1 MSVDYVRLNKLQS
14 GSERD
19 TFTAERY
26 AQFHK
31 YFDRAAKKILDVG
44 CNIGR
49 GGEVLKAKN
58 KNLEIFGL
66 DCVQERLEQLPE
78 SVYAGR
84 FCSFSNDIGSPDDT
98 YDVIV
103 AGEFIE
109 HLTFSDAAETLKEFR
124 RVLKPTG
131 MVLMTTPN
139 PGYIKLL
146 LTGGSVIGG
155 AHLSLHYPK
164 QLKAQMEEVGFFDV
178 TYRGSGR
185 VSRLIGD
192 NVPFM
197 PLYGSYLI
205 TGRNKNDSPS

>member
-1 MSVDYVRLNKLQS
+1 MNVDYVRLNKLQS
-14 GSERD
+14 ISESD

-31 YFDRAAKKILDVG
+31 YFDTAAKKILDVG
-44 CNIGR
+44 CNTGR
-49 GGEVLKAKN
+49 GGKILKAKN

-78 SVYAGR
+78 HIYTGYS
-84 FCSFSNDIGSPDDT
+84 CSFSNNIDSPDDT
-98 YDVIV
+98 YDVVV

-124 RVLKPTG
+124 RVLRPNG
-131 MVLMTTPN
+131 MALLTTPN
-139 PGYIKLL
+139 PGYVKLL
-146 LTGGSVIGG
+146 LTRGSVIGG

-164 QLKAQMEEVGFFDV
+164 QLKAQMEEVGFLDV
-178 TYRGSGR
+178 TYRGSGK

-192 NVPFM
+192 NFPFVS
-197 PLYGSYLI
+197 LYGSYLI
-205 TGRNKNDSPS
+205 SGRKN